1 MAKITVLGGCGSVGS
16 VAVKTLAP
24 LDYFSE
30 IVIGDINIERAKE
43 IVSGPGSNKVSAVK
57 VDARDS
63 KSVKK
68 AIKGSDVVLNCA
80 GPFHKLVPIIL
91 KAVIESRVNYLDIC
105 DDVDVTVEI
114 MKMDEAAREAGV
126 TALIGMGSSP
136 GATNLLAKFAADS
149 LLDETDSIDIFHAH
163 GGEPFEGEG
172 VVEHRLHCINMDIPM
187 FLDGEL
193 KHVRYFEEDGIAL
206 REEFDFPVLGKVL
219 LYPYAH
225 PEQVTLPRY
234 IKCRQVTNKGTQL
247 PEEYSEL
254 IRELCRLGLAGKE
267 PIKVKGQEVVPY
279 DFIVAYIIRERERI
293 LKKTGFGPQRGCA
306 SVIVKGKKDGEYRE
320 YRFHMASRTQA
331 MGEGTAIPA
340 AAGAILM
347 LRGKVSAKGVIPPE
361 ACVEP
366 QEFIDLI
373 PEVMK
378 LDEKKEG
385 GESFGG
391 VIVEQIDEDGRVTK
405 LDI

>member
-1 MAKITVLGGCGSVGS
+1 MAKIIVLGGCGAVGS
-16 VAVKTLAP
+16 VAVKMLAP
-24 LDYFSE
+24 LNYFSE
-30 IVIGDINIERAKE
+30 IVIGDINIEKAEE
-43 IVSGPGSNKVSAVK
+43 IASEIASGKVSAKK
-57 VDARDS
+57 VDALDP
-63 KSVKK
+63 KSVKN
-68 AIKGSDVVLNCA
+68 AIAGSNVVLNCS
-80 GPFHKLVPIIL
+80 GPFHKLVPGIL
-91 KAVIESRVNYLDIC
+91 QAVIESGVNYLDIC
-105 DDVDVTVEI
+105 DDVDVTIEI
-114 MKMDEAAREAGV
+114 LNMDKAAKSAGV

-136 GATNLLAKFAADS
+136 GATNLIAKFATDN
-149 LLDETDSIDIFHAH
+149 LLDETNSIDIFHAH

-172 VVEHRLHCINMDIPM
+172 VIEHRLHCINMDIPM

-193 KHVRYFEEDGIAL
+193 RYVKYFGDDGIAL

-219 LYPYAH
+219 LFPYAH

-247 PEEYSEL
+247 PAEYSEL
-254 IRELCRLGLAGKE
+254 IRDLCRLGLARKE
-267 PIKVKGQEVVPY
+267 SLEVKGQKVAPY
-279 DFIVAYIIRERERI
+279 DFIIAYIIRERERI
-293 LKKTGFGPQRGCA
+293 LRETNFGPQRGCA
-306 SVIVKGKKDGEYRE
+306 SVIVKGKKDGKYSE

-340 AAGAILM
+340 TAGAILM
-347 LRGKVSAKGVIPPE
+347 LLSKVKGKGVMPPE
-361 ACVEP
+361 ACVNP

-373 PEVMK
+373 PKVMK

-391 VIVEQIDEDGRVTK
+391 VIAEHIDENDNVTK

>member
-1 MAKITVLGGCGSVGS
+1 MAKIIVLGGCGAVGS

-30 IVIGDINIERAKE
+30 IVIGDINIEKAEE
-43 IVSGPGSNKVSAVK
+43 IVSEFGSGKVSAKK
-57 VDARDS
+57 VDALDS
-63 KSVKK
+63 KSVKN
-68 AIKGSDVVLNCA
+68 AIAGSDLVLNCA
-80 GPFHKLVPIIL
+80 GPFHKLVPGIL
-91 KAVIESRVNYLDIC
+91 KAVIESGINYLDIC
-105 DDVDVTVEI
+105 DDVDVTI
-114 MKMDEAAREAGV
+114 DILKMDEAAKSAGV

-172 VVEHRLHCINMDIPM
+172 VIEHRLHCINMDIPM

-193 KHVRYFEEDGIAL
+193 KHVKYFEDDGIAL
-206 REEFDFPVLGKVL
+206 REEFDFPVLGTVL
-219 LYPYAH
+219 LYPYSH

-254 IRELCRLGLAGKE
+254 IREICRLGLASKE
-267 PIKVKGQEVVPY
+267 PLDVKGQKVTPY
-279 DFIVAYIIRERERI
+279 DFTIAYLIRERERI
-293 LKKTGFGPQRGCA
+293 LKETNFGPQRGCA
-306 SVIVKGKKDGEYRE
+306 SVVVKGKKDGNYSE

-340 AAGAILM
+340 AVGAILM
-347 LRGKVSAKGVIPPE
+347 LRGKVSGKGVMPPE
-361 ACVEP
+361 ACVSP
-366 QEFIDLI
+366 QDFIDLI
-373 PEVMK
+373 PKVMK

-391 VIVEQIDEDGRVTK
+391 VIVEHIDENGKVTK
-405 LDI
+405 LDV